1 LTGDAVAS
9 ADEVVRDEPNATRGD
24 EVVRVL
30 GLTRRFGTFTAVD
43 GIDLT
48 LSRGEVLGLLGANG
62 AGKTTAIR
70 MLCGTLEP
78 TAGQV
83 HVAGIDM
90 VRHARRARGRIGY
103 VAQRFGLYDDLTTA
117 ENLELQAGLY
127 GVTGARRKDRIEW
140 ALAELELA
148 PVRSALSRTLPLGF
162 KRRLALAAALLH
174 EPEVL
179 FLDEPTSGVDPAA
192 RQRFWELIYT
202 IAEGGVGILVTTHY
216 MDEALF
222 CDRLGL
228 MHAGRVVEEGTPAS
242 LLKRPIQSPILRLR
256 SPDCAACADLLT
268 AWDEVREVV
277 PHAGELRVRLVA
289 GADPATVGERIRAAA
304 REHGATV
311 TALEPAP
318 PELEDIFVAVLE
330 EAGGGADGNAEEA
343 A

>member
-1 LTGDAVAS
+1 MTPEDS
-9 ADEVVRDEPNATRGD
+9 ADEVVRAR
-24 EVVRVL
+24 
-30 GLTRRFGTFTAVD
+30 GLTRRFGTFTAVA

-78 TAGQV
+78 TAGDV
-83 HVAGIDM
+83 RVAGIDM

-103 VAQRFGLYDDLTTA
+103 VAQRFGLYDDLTVT

-127 GVTGARRKDRIEW
+127 GVTGARRADRIAW
-140 ALAELELA
+140 ALGELDLE
-148 PVRSALSRTLPLGF
+148 PVKDALSRTLPLGF

-179 FLDEPTSGVDPAA
+179 FLDEPTSGVDPNA

-202 IAEGGVGILVTTHY
+202 VAEGGIGVLVTTHY

-228 MHAGRVVEEGTPAS
+228 MHAGSIVEEGTPDV
-242 LLKRPIQSPILRLR
+242 LLARTMSTPILRLR
-256 SPDCAACADLLT
+256 SPDCAACADILST
-268 AWDEVREVV
+268 WDEVREVV
-277 PHAGELRVRLVA
+277 PHAGELRVRLEA
-289 GADPATVGERIRAAA
+289 RADPGRVQERIRIAA
-304 REHGATV
+304 REHGATI
-311 TALEPAP
+311 TTLESAA

-330 EAGGGADGNAEEA
+330 EAGEGVGEA

>member
-1 LTGDAVAS
+1 MTPDPATAPMG
-9 ADEVVRDEPNATRGD
+9 ADGVVRAS
-24 EVVRVL
+24 
-30 GLTRRFGTFTAVD
+30 GLTRRFGDFTAVD
-43 GIDLT
+43 GIDLS

-70 MLCGTLEP
+70 MLCGTLPP
-78 TAGQV
+78 TAGEV

-103 VAQRFGLYDDLTTA
+103 VAQRFGLYDDLTVT
-117 ENLELQAGLY
+117 ENLLLQAGLY
-127 GVTGARRKDRIEW
+127 GVTGARRKDRIDW
-140 ALAELELA
+140 ALDALELTAVKDA
-148 PVRSALSRTLPLGF
+148 PSRTLPLGF

-202 IAEGGVGILVTTHY
+202 VAEGGIGVLVTTHY

-228 MHAGRVVEEGTPAS
+228 MHAGRIVEEGTPET
-242 LLKRPIQSPILRLR
+242 LLARPLSTPILRLR
-256 SPDCAACADLLT
+256 SPDCPACADLLST
-268 AWDEVREVV
+268 WDEVREVV
-277 PHAGELRVRLVA
+277 PHAGELRVRLAA
-289 GADPATVGERIRAAA
+289 GADAGALGERIRAAA
-304 REHGATV
+304 RDHGATL
-311 TALEPAP
+311 TALEPAT

-330 EAGGGADGNAEEA
+330 EAGGGTEDTGEA